1 MKLSLETFSWWYHI
15 LRLWGL
21 ALSQFRNSFKAKDIC
36 IYAYAFVCIYTHIC
50 MQFVR
55 LSTEFL
61 LRFFKYTSN
70 MGLTYLSDLIKILY
84 ITQLLKGNSQM
95 LSGLVGYYYTLK
107 LNLHTY
113 IITLFIWCSFVI
125 LKDNAWLWSNE
136 MDATSYS
143 VSLLFS
149 QNWVCSSYL
158 LMRIIK

>member
-1 MKLSLETFSWWYHI
+1 
-15 LRLWGL
+15 
-21 ALSQFRNSFKAKDIC
+21 
-36 IYAYAFVCIYTHIC
+36 
-50 MQFVR
+50 
-55 LSTEFL
+55 
-61 LRFFKYTSN
+61 

-95 LSGLVGYYYTLK
+95 LSGVVGYYYTLK

>member
-1 MKLSLETFSWWYHI
+1 
-15 LRLWGL
+15 
-21 ALSQFRNSFKAKDIC
+21 
-36 IYAYAFVCIYTHIC
+36 

-55 LSTEFL
+55 LSAEFL

-125 LKDNAWLWSNE
+125 LKDNA
-136 MDATSYS
+136 
-143 VSLLFS
+143 
-149 QNWVCSSYL
+149 
-158 LMRIIK
+158 